1 VILYKYSKKGVK
13 TMDNKQFLI
22 DYGFSEFAIKK
33 LLKKEKFIAPYGVVQ
48 IKNGELIIT
57 YENGEVKKEK
67 IK

>member
-1 VILYKYSKKGVK
+1 
-13 TMDNKQFLI
+13 MDNKQFLI
-22 DYGFSEFAIKK
+22 DYGFSEFAINK